1 MVSSC
6 MHDRIAQFQ
15 SMESSVSQ
23 LLPCDSNGD
32 CMVCGE
38 MTLEEDTLTCNT
50 CATPWH
56 IPCLGTSMP
65 AHASYWNCPDCFS
78 LPNLP
83 ISTRCQS
90 TPTVDRQKHL
100 FNLRNFEEDDVLP
113 KNQVIELFEESL
125 RCSFCMQ
132 LPQSPITV
140 MLLCLPLYPLFKN

>member
-56 IPCLGTSMP
+56 IPCLGTALP
-65 AHASYWNCPDCFS
+65 ADASYWDCPDCSS
-78 LPNLP
+78 LPNQP
-83 ISTRCQS
+83 ISARCQS
-90 TPTVDRQKHL
+90 TPTVDASEYENGNRQKHL
-100 FNLRNFEEDDVLP
+100 FNLHNFEEDDVLP

-125 RCSFCMQ
+125 KCSFCMQ
-132 LPQSPITV
+132 LPQSPTTV
-140 MLLCLPLYPLFKN
+140 MLL